1 MCIAKPPPA
10 EPKEGK
16 DQMNPPPPLAPVP
29 VSQLLDSEG
38 GASSSGDAPMPLSV
52 VPPSGD
58 RIYLSDPIKDA
69 HLCSSLLSS
78 MKHNFTSWPSW
89 QNFGQ
94 LWDIEPNRTND
105 QDLLCSTSFIAP
117 SRIED
122 LPSRV
127 GAGLSNL
134 GNTCFMNAI
143 LQCFTHTVPLIKGL
157 YSSSH
162 TFPCES
168 YHNEFCVICALRAQ
182 IELSLAASGRT
193 VSPVTFV
200 QNLTYFSS
208 SFTRYQQE
216 DAHEFMQSVLDKL
229 DRCFLNLKENNKS
242 FEDANL
248 VEKIFGGRLISKLC
262 CSNCGHSSNTYE
274 PLIDMS
280 LEIENVDSLPSAL
293 ESFTKL
299 EHIEANFKCDGCKE
313 EVSLEK
319 QLLLDQTPSVAAFH
333 LKRFKTDGTYVEKLD
348 KHVDFPLE
356 LDLQLYSVSNQN
368 SIEPMKYD
376 LYAVVV
382 HLGLSATSGHYFCYV
397 RSAPDVWHRL
407 DDSQVTRVTADYVL
421 SEEAYI
427 LFYAQ
432 HGTPWFSSIME
443 SRTQC
448 LDPSI
453 WNTSPKSV
461 LDRVDSSGKS
471 NPTITE
477 KVVRD
482 EASESKESS
491 EKEFD
496 YSCKARLKL
505 PEVNDTA
512 VASHGCQQFPSKP
525 NQEIIGPYLTAFVD
539 EDSHVEGG
547 GPDKNRCCQV
557 VSDFGKNNDGFNHQT
572 LPSLPYHDSPVRSY
586 HTPRNHLKQNSRS
599 RKRPRNTKNSEREAA
614 MRHAIKLRRSRR
626 YSMYELLVRSGKVLN
641 KRKEVDSSLDKEDS
655 HHSVPKKSNASVMC
669 PVAAGSSQ

>member
-1 MCIAKPPPA
+1 MCIAKPPPT
-10 EPKEGK
+10 ESKEGK
-16 DQMNPPPPLAPVP
+16 DQMNPPPPLAPDP
-29 VSQLLDSEG
+29 VSQSLDSVG
-38 GASSSGDAPMPLSV
+38 GASASGDAPMLLTV
-52 VPPSGD
+52 APPSGD
-58 RIYLSDPIKDA
+58 HIYLSDHLKEA
-69 HLCSSLLSS
+69 HYYSPFQSSLKDNYS
-78 MKHNFTSWPSW
+78 SWPSW
-89 QNFGQ
+89 QGSDEKSQ
-94 LWDIEPNRTND
+94 VWDPEQNRTND
-105 QDLLCSTSFIAP
+105 QNWLHCTGLIAP

-127 GAGLSNL
+127 GAGLLNL

-143 LQCFTHTVPLIKGL
+143 LQCFTHTVPLIEGL
-157 YSSSH
+157 CSSSH
-162 TFPCES
+162 TFPCDC

-182 IELSLAASGRT
+182 IELSLAASGRI
-193 VSPVTFV
+193 VSPETFV

-216 DAHEFMQSVLDKL
+216 DAHEFMQSALDKL
-229 DRCFLNLKENNKS
+229 DWCFLNLKENNKS

-299 EHIEANFKCDGCKE
+299 EYIEANFKCDGCKK

-333 LKRFKTDGTYVEKLD
+333 LKRFKTDGTFVEKLD

-356 LDLQLYSVSNQN
+356 LDLQPYSVSNQN

-382 HLGLSATSGHYFCYV
+382 HLGLSATSGHYYCYV

-407 DDSQVTRVTADYVL
+407 DDSQVTRVSADYVL
-421 SEEAYI
+421 SQEAYI

-443 SRTQC
+443 SRMQC

-461 LDRVDSSGKS
+461 LDRV
-471 NPTITE
+471 E
-477 KVVRD
+477 L
-482 EASESKESS
+482 
-491 EKEFD
+491 
-496 YSCKARLKL
+496 LK
-505 PEVNDTA
+505 VNDTA
-512 VASHGCQQFPSKP
+512 VASHGCEQFPSKP
-525 NQEIIGPYLTAFVD
+525 NQEIVGLYVSALVD
-539 EDSHVEGG
+539 ENSYVESGG
-547 GPDKNRCCQV
+547 ADKNRCCQV
-557 VSDFGKNNDGFNHQT
+557 VFDFGKNNDGFSHQT
-572 LPSLPYHDSPVRSY
+572 PPSLPNHDSPVRSY
-586 HTPRNHLKQNSRS
+586 HNTRNHLKQNSGS
-599 RKRPRNTKNSEREAA
+599 GKRPKSTANSEREAA
-614 MRHAIKLRRSRR
+614 MRYARKLRRSRR
-626 YSMYELLVRSGKVLN
+626 DAIYELLVRSGKVLN
-641 KRKEVDSSLDKEDS
+641 KRKEVDSPLCTEDS
-655 HHSVPKKSNASVMC
+655 NHSVPKKSNHASVMC
-669 PVAAGSSQ
+669 PVAAGGSSQ